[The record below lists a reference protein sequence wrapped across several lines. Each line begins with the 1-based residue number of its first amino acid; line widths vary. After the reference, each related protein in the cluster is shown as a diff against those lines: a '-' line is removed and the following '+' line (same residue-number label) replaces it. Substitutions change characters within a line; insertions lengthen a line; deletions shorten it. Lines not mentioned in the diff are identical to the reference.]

1 MICKFFIMRI
11 GGYVMGYSDES
22 LIEEAEYDIKY
33 LRLLSNQYPT
43 IAAACTEI
51 INLQA
56 ILNLPKGTEHFL
68 TDIHGEFEPFIHV
81 LKNASGVI
89 KRKINDIFGNSLR
102 QSDIKSLATLIY
114 YPEQKLEL
122 MLKDEKN
129 IEDWYKITL
138 FRLIEICRYVS
149 SKYTRSK
156 VRKALPKDFA
166 YIIEELLHEQPD
178 RLDKEE
184 YYNEIIQT
192 IIRIG
197 RADEFIIAISK
208 LIQRLVVDRLHI
220 VGDIFDRGP
229 GADIIM
235 DTLMDYHSV
244 DIQWGNHDILWM
256 GAAAG
261 SEACIATVLRICA
274 RYANL
279 DTIEDGYGINLLP
292 LATFALE
299 FYKDDECASFK
310 PKVENSK
317 NYSEKDIQ
325 LISQMH
331 KAIAIIQFKIEGEII
346 KRRPYFNMENRLL
359 LNKINYEEGAIDL
372 DGKTYKLNDT
382 NLPTIDPKDPY
393 ALTIEEKELIQK
405 LKSSFLNSEKL
416 QKHVSFLYA
425 KGSLYLKYNSNLLY
439 HGCVPLNEDG
449 SFKKVRIGSTGRE
462 YSAKAL
468 LDRFEILAREGYFY
482 KNNPEAKLY
491 GMDVTWYL
499 WTGPDSP
506 LFGKNKM
513 TTFERYFI
521 DDEETHIEKKNSYFK
536 FRDDEQ
542 ICSAILEEF
551 ELNPNISHI
560 INGHVPVKSKKGES
574 PIKANGKLLVIDGGF
589 SRAYQGQ
596 TGIAGYTLIYNSYGL
611 LLASHEPFESTQKA
625 IEEEK
630 DILSTTVV
638 LEQEVERKRVG
649 DTDIGADLKLQ
660 IRDLEMLL
668 EAYRKGLIKEQR

>member
-1 MICKFFIMRI
+1 MIYIFD
-11 GGYVMGYSDES
+11 GGIVLDKEES
-22 LIEEAEYDIKY
+22 LNEELTQDFRY
-33 LRLLSNQYPT
+33 LQLLAKQYPT
-43 IAAACTEI
+43 IAEACTEI

-68 TDIHGEFEPFIHV
+68 TDIHGEYEPFIHV

-114 YPEQKLEL
+114 YPEQKLEIITKQEENL
-122 MLKDEKN
+122 
-129 IEDWYKITL
+129 EDWYKITL
-138 FRLIEICRYVS
+138 YRLIEICRHVS

-156 VRKALPKDFA
+156 VRKALPKDFS

-184 YYNEIIQT
+184 YYNEIIKT
-192 IIRIG
+192 IIKIG
-197 RADEFIIAISK
+197 RANEFIVAISK

-229 GADIIM
+229 GAHIIM
-235 DTLMDYHSV
+235 DTLVNYHSV
-244 DIQWGNHDILWM
+244 DVQWGNHDILWM

-292 LATFALE
+292 LATFAMD
-299 FYKDDECASFK
+299 FYKNDECCHFK
-310 PKVENSK
+310 PKIESSK
-317 NYSEKDIQ
+317 VYSDKDIK

-331 KAIAIIQFKIEGEII
+331 KAISIIQFKLEGAII
-346 KRRPYFNMENRLL
+346 KRRPHFGMEDRLL
-359 LNKINYEEGAIDL
+359 LERINFEEQTINIE
-372 DGKTYKLNDT
+372 GKVFKLNDI
-382 NLPTIDPKDPY
+382 NFPTVNWKNPY
-393 ALTIEEKELIQK
+393 ELTIEEKVLVEK

-416 QKHVSFLYA
+416 QKHIRFLFA
-425 KGSLYLKYNSNLLY
+425 KGSIYLKCNSNLLY
-439 HGCVPLNEDG
+439 HGCIPVNEDG
-449 SFKKVRIGSTGRE
+449 SFKKVQIGVSGRK
-462 YSAKAL
+462 YSGKNY
-468 LDRFEILAREGYFY
+468 LDRLEILVREGYFY
-482 KNNPEAKLY
+482 KNNYEAKLY

-499 WTGPDSP
+499 WTGKDSP

-521 DDEETHIEKKNSYFK
+521 DNEETHVETKNPYFK
-536 FRDDEQ
+536 LRDDETT
-542 ICSAILEEF
+542 CNAILNEF
-551 ELNPNISHI
+551 GLDPKYSHI

-589 SRAYQGQ
+589 SKAYQGQ

-611 LLASHEPFESTQKA
+611 LLVSHEPFESTQKA

-649 DTDIGADLKLQ
+649 DTDVGLELKQQ
-660 IRDLEMLL
+660 IHDLERLL
-668 EAYRKGLIKEQR
+668 DAYRKGVIKEER